1 MVQLQCND
9 GGETVRPLLTP
20 YQQAELAPYA
30 EKLAP
35 LIERKQAFLAD
46 PKGNFK
52 KYLAVVDQLPD
63 LAPSVI
69 RLNRPAVG
77 AGAVEDLSD
86 AERHRLKTLLKQLS
100 PWRKGPFDLFG
111 IHVDAEWRS
120 DLKWNRVAPHLPDL
134 AGRRILDIGASNGY
148 YLFRAAARNPA
159 LALGVEPQS
168 AFFCQYL
175 AVQKYMN
182 QKNVACLPA
191 TYEEMPLLEGCFDL
205 VFCMGI
211 LYHRRSPVDMLK
223 EIHDCL
229 KPGGTLVLENLVLEG
244 TRHLCLF
251 PEDRYAKMRNVY
263 FIPDL
268 SVMTA
273 WLSRAGFREIQ
284 CVDVT
289 PTTSTEQRKTEWIQT
304 ESLKDFLDPD
314 DPAKTVEGYPAPVR
328 AVFLARA

>member
-1 MVQLQCND
+1 MVQLQRPD

-20 YQQAELAPYA
+20 YQQAELALYMDL
-30 EKLAP
+30 LAP
-35 LIERKQAFLAD
+35 LIEQKQAFLAD
-46 PKGNFK
+46 PKGNYK
-52 KYLAVVDQLPD
+52 KYLAVVDRLPD
-63 LAPSVI
+63 PAPSVI
-69 RLNRPAVG
+69 RLDNPAVG
-77 AGAVEDLSD
+77 AGAAADLSD
-86 AERHRLKTLLKQLS
+86 DERLRLQTLLLQLS

-111 IHVDAEWRS
+111 IQVDAEWRS
-120 DLKWNRVAPHLPDL
+120 DLKWDRVAPHLPDL

-148 YLFRAAARNPA
+148 YMFRAAARNPA
-159 LALGVEPQS
+159 LVLGVEPQS

-175 AVQKYMN
+175 AVQKYVN

-191 TYEEMPLLEGCFDL
+191 TYEEMPMLEGCFDL

-244 TRHLCLF
+244 NSHLCLF

-268 SVMTA
+268 SVMTS

-289 PTTSTEQRKTEWIQT
+289 PTTSAEQRKTDWIQT
-304 ESLKDFLDPD
+304 ESLSDFLDPD

-328 AVFLARA
+328 AVFMARA

>member
-1 MVQLQCND
+1 
-9 GGETVRPLLTP
+9 VRPLLTP
-20 YQQAELAPYA
+20 YQEAELAPYA
-30 EKLAP
+30 DLLAP
-35 LIERKQAFLAD
+35 LVEQKQAFLAI

-63 LAPSVI
+63 LAPSAI
-69 RLNRPAVG
+69 RLNAPAVG
-77 AGAVEDLSD
+77 AGAAADLSE
-86 AERHRLKTLLKQLS
+86 AERLRLQPLLLQLS

-111 IHVDAEWRS
+111 IQVDAEWRS
-120 DLKWNRVAPHLPDL
+120 DLKWDRVAPHLPDL
-134 AGRRILDIGASNGY
+134 KGRRILDIGASNGY
-148 YLFRAAARNPA
+148 YMFRAAAGHPG
-159 LALGVEPQS
+159 LVLGLEPQS

-175 AVQKYMN
+175 AVRKYVN

-191 TYEEMPLLEGCFDL
+191 TYEEMPMLEGCFDL

-229 KPGGTLVLENLVLEG
+229 KQGGTLVLENLVLEG
-244 TRHLCLF
+244 NNHRCLF

-268 SVMTA
+268 SVMES

-284 CVDVT
+284 CVDVS
-289 PTTSTEQRKTEWIQT
+289 PTTSAEQRKTDWIQT

-314 DPAKTVEGYPAPVR
+314 DPLKTVEGYPAPVR